1 MHLLQ
6 WRKLTVGDTKH
17 FKAYAGF
24 LSSKFNAHRLQHI
37 RTLVVSK
44 PIESRHTHHRPLPFS
59 TPPNLQELYTKNLCL
74 SEIKFLT
81 EIYDTANMPLTT
93 LVCTDI
99 ETWCDYER
107 FDYEMFFPTHAL
119 RRVEFR
125 FIQDGGFGSVHG
137 NSCLRKSHQE
147 LPTKIRH
154 LVISNI
160 RDEQAAYQREILGN
174 LEGIENDRVEINND
188 IQMVLFERQKN
199 REMRKWDHYETELI
213 KKYQFLS
220 SLNFLERFEFGYC
233 YAWTPAM
240 WRECFGKAI
249 KASPFLSRLVLNGWD
264 QLGKLEKAGSQSSTI
279 QPIRID
285 AEDAIAECFEF
296 MNHLTRLKLIDFSI
310 GTGLLKSSTFIS
322 KSIQRLDIVFTKSFL
337 RHFTEVADIWLLL
350 GPLKEF
356 VLDTFSKQSDIKRT
370 VTIRLHPDLMIE
382 LKRHPF
388 FIEEPLLESI
398 QIAVQDPNVKVDLL
412 EYIPE

>member
-1 MHLLQ
+1 
-6 WRKLTVGDTKH
+6 
-17 FKAYAGF
+17 
-24 LSSKFNAHRLQHI
+24 
-37 RTLVVSK
+37 
-44 PIESRHTHHRPLPFS
+44 
-59 TPPNLQELYTKNLCL
+59 
-74 SEIKFLT
+74 
-81 EIYDTANMPLTT
+81 
-93 LVCTDI
+93 
-99 ETWCDYER
+99 
-107 FDYEMFFPTHAL
+107 
-119 RRVEFR
+119 
-125 FIQDGGFGSVHG
+125 
-137 NSCLRKSHQE
+137 
-147 LPTKIRH
+147 
-154 LVISNI
+154 VISNI